1 MNNEYFRMKPNQTSI
16 ILASIELP
24 LVVVALVALVY
35 DGGDG
40 IVAALDLVRAVGFC
54 LCSCHAHLHC

>member
-1 MNNEYFRMKPNQTSI
+1 MKPNQTSI